1 MQYVMLSSRTMCFR
15 SRYISLLL
23 LFPIA
28 AFAVVVSDV
37 RFKLSAADLSDAAAL
52 AEDCYR
58 ANGIDTEYA
67 AAVSWLAR
75 GALPLGPTD
84 AAVRYLAETKTLL
97 AELRRTKSVDDDNL
111 VQAAL
116 GASVEVEARIMA
128 ERGSAPMPVLIDRQ
142 ASSA

>member
-58 ANGIDTEYA
+58 ANGSTLNTQPRSPGWRAARCPWAQPTPPYA
-67 AAVSWLAR
+67 TWPKPKHCS
-75 GALPLGPTD
+75 PN
-84 AAVRYLAETKTLL
+84 YAEPRAWTMT
-97 AELRRTKSVDDDNL
+97 T
-111 VQAAL
+111 
-116 GASVEVEARIMA
+116 
-128 ERGSAPMPVLIDRQ
+128 
-142 ASSA
+142 